1 MDLPVRK
8 KLPHTIPEW
17 LPDSSWFFLT
27 LNCESRGKNHLCR
40 ADTGDAVIAALGHNH
55 EQLVWHCRLALLMP
69 DHLHGIFAFPPD
81 PGMKTTMTNWKKFVA
96 RKHGVE
102 WQRDFFDHRL
112 RNDQEL
118 QEKTSYIL
126 MNPVRKGLC
135 ERAEDWPWVYRPND
149 RPPPQLG

>member
-8 KLPHTIPEW
+8 KLPHTVPQWVE
-17 LPDSSWFFLT
+17 DGSWFFLT
-27 LNCESRGKNHLCR
+27 LKCVPLGKNQLCQSG
-40 ADTGDAVIAALGHNH
+40 AGDAVLAALAHNH
-55 EQLVWHCRLALLMP
+55 EKLVWHCRLALLMP
-69 DHLHGIFAFPPD
+69 DHLHAIFAFPPE
-81 PGMKTTMTNWKKFVA
+81 PGLATTITNWKKFVA

-135 ERAEDWPWVYRPND
+135 ERAEDWVWIYRPNN
-149 RPPPQLG
+149 RLPPQLG

>member
-8 KLPHTIPEW
+8 KLPHAVPQW
-17 LPDSSWFFLT
+17 VPDGSWFFIT
-27 LNCESRGKNHLCR
+27 GKCVPPGKNQLCR
-40 ADTGDAVIAALGHNH
+40 ANIGDGILGAFAHNH
-55 EQLVWHCRLALLMP
+55 HQLLWHCRLALLMP
-69 DHLHGIFAFPPD
+69 DHFHAILAFPHG
-81 PGMKTTMTNWKKFVA
+81 PGMETTMKNWKKFVA
-96 RKHGVE
+96 IQFGVK

-135 ERAEDWPWVYRPND
+135 ERAEEWVWIYRAAD
-149 RPPPQLG
+149 RPPPRLD